1 MIFFTLDRFLV
12 GLLILA
18 AGGIFLILARRLP
31 LAWPALQEE
40 EKEERKEDK
49 GEVALL
55 AKAEKLFSAGDFA
68 AAEEIYL
75 KLAAAEPD
83 NARVYNR
90 LGIIY
95 LEQKNYND
103 AVSAFQQAIKIDPEV
118 ALRHVNLGLAYLG
131 LKKYT
136 LAEKALERALEIE
149 PRNKKYQ
156 QLLKEAKITKAD

>member
-1 MIFFTLDRFLV
+1 MMFFTLDRFLV
-12 GLLILA
+12 VLLILA
-18 AGGIFLILARRLP
+18 AGGLFLILARRLP
-31 LAWPALQEE
+31 LAWPALRDKDGEM
-40 EKEERKEDK
+40 EKRESNFLSE
-49 GEVALL
+49 
-55 AKAEKLFSAGDFA
+55 AEKLFKTGAFKE
-68 AAEEIYL
+68 AEEIYL

-149 PRNKKYQ
+149 PKNKKY
-156 QLLKEAKITKAD
+156 KEILEKAKIKG

>member
-1 MIFFTLDRFLV
+1 MIFLTLDRFLV

-18 AGGIFLILARRLP
+18 AGGLFLLLARRLP
-31 LAWPALQEE
+31 LAWPALKDKETDT
-40 EKEERKEDK
+40 EKKES
-49 GEVALL
+49 GFLSE
-55 AKAEKLFSAGDFA
+55 AEKLFKTGAFNE
-68 AAEEIYL
+68 AEEIYL
-75 KLAAAEPD
+75 KIAAAEPT
-83 NARVYNR
+83 NARIYNR

-136 LAEKALERALEIE
+136 LAKKALERAVAIE
-149 PRNKKYQ
+149 PKNKKYQ
-156 QLLKEAKITKAD
+156 QLFKESGIKIS